1 MRKHLPIVVVVL
13 VLLACGLWNT
23 RVESYAERT
32 RPGPT
37 TPAPEVLMAGKANHP
52 SPSPDSLGPPP
63 HILIPASYWAQLDQK
78 EVIFLDDGQGHILWR
93 GTPKQFR
100 ERIDTLN
107 AVAAR
112 MGSKDTIDLVG
123 RDVAVELEAPPEG
136 VDGQDHL
143 SDLLQGK

>member
-1 MRKHLPIVVVVL
+1 MRKHFPIVVVAL
-13 VLLACGLWNT
+13 VLLAWGLWNT
-23 RVESYAERT
+23 RVEPQAPAPAR
-32 RPGPT
+32 RPGPASPRAT
-37 TPAPEVLMAGKANHP
+37 RPAPSLDA
-52 SPSPDSLGPPP
+52 LGPPP
-63 HILIPASYWAQLDQK
+63 HIVVPESYWAQIDQK
-78 EVIFLDDGQGHILWR
+78 EFIFLDDGQGHILWR

-112 MGSKDTIDLVG
+112 MGSKDTIELSG
-123 RDVAVELEAPPEG
+123 RDVAVEMPPEG